1 MKKEGLLKRDAMLR
15 MITYIAVVAT
25 ALTLGACMA
34 GEDDALDRLFSDD
47 WDEPD
52 LDETPYGNN
61 DLEETN
67 VITIAELKS
76 MYFGSSWSAYDTIRI
91 TDDVQIKGRVTANDI
106 EGNIYNEIC
115 LEDETGGVIIC
126 VSQGGLFGYMP
137 VGQQLLVSLQG
148 LYIGHYGSQPQIGTP
163 YTNSSGRT
171 FPSRM
176 ARTIWQEKFKIL
188 GSADAS
194 LVQPKVFDLDSIAN
208 EDYVKANCGRLMIV
222 KGVSMANADGTTPW
236 ASEDDKDS
244 GNGVSQNIRYNGKS
258 SSSFVVRSSTY
269 ADFAADPMPTGTI
282 NITGLF
288 TVYAS
293 NPSSY
298 GYTWQ
303 ILLRQSSDVEEVE

>member
-1 MKKEGLLKRDAMLR
+1 MKK
-15 MITYIAVVAT
+15 IFSSIATIAILCL
-25 ALTLGACMA
+25 ALSACMG
-34 GEDDALDRLFSDD
+34 GEDNAIENLFSDD

-52 LDETPYGNN
+52 LDESPYGNN

-67 VITIAELKS
+67 VVTIAELKD
-76 MYFGSSWSAYDTIRI
+76 MYFGTSSSAYDTTRI
-91 TDDVQIKGRVTANDI
+91 TDDVQIKAIVTANDI
-106 EGNIYNEIC
+106 AGNIYNEVC
-115 LEDETGGVIIC
+115 VEDETGGIIIC
-126 VSQGGLFGYMP
+126 IAQGGLCGYLP
-137 VGQQLLVSLQG
+137 VGQEILVSLQD

-176 ARTIWQEKFKIL
+176 NRTMWQEKFKLI
-188 GSADAS
+188 GDANPYQ
-194 LVQPKVFDLDSIAN
+194 VEPKEFDLDSISN
-208 EDYVKANCGRLMIV
+208 ETYVKNNCGRLMIV
-222 KGVSMANADGTTPW
+222 KGVSMSRADGTTPW

-244 GNGVSQNIRYNGKS
+244 GNGVSQNIKYNGKS

-303 ILLRQSSDVEEVE
+303 ILLRDIDDVEEVE